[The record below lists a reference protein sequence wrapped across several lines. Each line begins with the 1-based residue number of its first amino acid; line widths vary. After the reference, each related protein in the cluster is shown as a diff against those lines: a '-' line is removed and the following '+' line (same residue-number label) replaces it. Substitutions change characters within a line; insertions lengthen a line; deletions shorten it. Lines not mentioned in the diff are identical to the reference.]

1 MFALYL
7 AAKIYIYISIYRD
20 RHTSESINNL
30 RFMHIIVN
38 KIKILIENPQKEG
51 FTVIS
56 LLWISFY
63 RHWIKQHS
71 QHKHHLTSF
80 SVDYAFVR

>member
-63 RHWIKQHS
+63 RHSIKQHS
-71 QHKHHLTSF
+71 QHMNHLTNF
-80 SVDYAFVR
+80 LEGFAYER